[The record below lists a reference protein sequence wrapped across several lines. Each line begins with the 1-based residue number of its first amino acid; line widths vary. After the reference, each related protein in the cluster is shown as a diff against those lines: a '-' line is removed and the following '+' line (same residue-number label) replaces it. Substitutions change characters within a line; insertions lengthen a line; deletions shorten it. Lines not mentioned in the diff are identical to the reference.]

1 MPQLNQGQL
10 KTAYMN
16 WLNERITIHDLD
28 GVFQITSPF
37 LDVNNDRLQ
46 IYVIPE
52 GDSLKLSDDGHVINE
67 LEMSGCSIFD
77 SKKRIEILTFILNKF
92 GVERNGNELFIRA
105 TIDTYAQKKHFLL
118 QVMLSTN
125 DMFMTTRSNVGG
137 IFLEEVEKFLLEK
150 DIRYSD
156 NISFIGKSGFT
167 HNYDFVIPKYRNTPE
182 RMIKAIN
189 NPTRSTAESLLL
201 SWGETRETRK
211 SKTVLYA
218 FLNDEHEISDT
229 IMNAFHQYDIKPVQ
243 WSAREGFINE
253 LSA

>member
-67 LEMSGCSIFD
+67 LEISGCSIFD

-118 QVMLSTN
+118 QAMLSAN

-137 IFLEEVEKFLLEK
+137 IFSEEVEKFLLEK

-189 NPTRSTAESLLL
+189 N
-201 SWGETRETRK
+201 
-211 SKTVLYA
+211 
-218 FLNDEHEISDT
+218 H
-229 IMNAFHQYDIKPVQ
+229 
-243 WSAREGFINE
+243 
-253 LSA
+253 